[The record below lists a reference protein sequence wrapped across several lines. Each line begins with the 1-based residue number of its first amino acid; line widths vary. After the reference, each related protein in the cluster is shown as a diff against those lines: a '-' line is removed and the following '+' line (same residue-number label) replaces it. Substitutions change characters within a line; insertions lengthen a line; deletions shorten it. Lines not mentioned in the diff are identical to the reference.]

1 MDAQKLK
8 TNSKVCQSLRKESF
22 DALFML
28 ISALIFYYVFSLL
41 AKEDLFGPNSWDSY
55 TLQSLAWLSGRT
67 DLGRDYEWL
76 ELAIYN
82 GKYYVSF
89 PPVPSLVN
97 LPFALLFGEN
107 VPANLI
113 VAIYGSVS
121 IVLAYKIM
129 MLCGRDGKSS
139 AFWAL
144 FLVWGSNMLWMT
156 TEGGVWFQAQALN
169 MLLCLAAVYFA
180 LKDRSTL
187 SLAFCALAVGCR
199 PFSAVYLMFLALYFI
214 RKHGLKSQLRSYI
227 IPALIAS
234 SMMAYN
240 YIRFGNVLEFG
251 HNYLP
256 EFTRSENGQFSFSYL
271 LPNLKNILFRIPV
284 WENGALRPVHDGF
297 CLFIAD
303 PLFVVLAVHQVQN
316 LISRNTDFTGVVLT
330 AAVTANLLFLCM
342 HKTMGGWQF
351 GARYTCDLLP
361 FAYMYLALK
370 GRLGRVAPWEFA
382 VGIFAFLFNLFGAF
396 YMHLA

>member
-1 MDAQKLK
+1 
-8 TNSKVCQSLRKESF
+8 
-22 DALFML
+22 ML

-55 TLQSLAWLSGRT
+55 TLQSLAWLNGRT

-169 MLLCLAAVYFA
+169 MLLCLAAVYSA

-187 SLAFCALAVGCR
+187 SLAFSALAVGCR

-214 RKHGLKSQLRSYI
+214 RKHGLKSQLRS
-227 IPALIAS
+227 
-234 SMMAYN
+234 
-240 YIRFGNVLEFG
+240 
-251 HNYLP
+251 
-256 EFTRSENGQFSFSYL
+256 
-271 LPNLKNILFRIPV
+271 
-284 WENGALRPVHDGF
+284 
-297 CLFIAD
+297 
-303 PLFVVLAVHQVQN
+303 
-316 LISRNTDFTGVVLT
+316 
-330 AAVTANLLFLCM
+330 
-342 HKTMGGWQF
+342 
-351 GARYTCDLLP
+351 
-361 FAYMYLALK
+361 
-370 GRLGRVAPWEFA
+370 
-382 VGIFAFLFNLFGAF
+382 
-396 YMHLA
+396 